1 MKVKDLVEELQKLDQ
16 EKEIGILYTDPDD
29 DVFFPSMIICITKES
44 DMKDEIRWKNGG
56 YYMY

>member
-29 DVFFPSMIICITKES
+29 GVFFPSMMICITKES
-44 DMKDEIRWKNGG
+44 DMEDEIRWKNGG